1 MRTLWLEPV
10 RRLAGRVALPYS
22 KSLTNRQLGLG
33 AHTLQPFRLRGVSE
47 GLDSQYF
54 LEALAKVGYTI
65 YLEGEVW
72 AFIPPASFPKAVS
85 LYLGEGGT
93 TLRFLV
99 PWLAHLP
106 LQAEVAVAP
115 SLARRPIAPL
125 LSALRQAG
133 FTLSETFP
141 LRISGKPDLRPKYF
155 SLEASLSS
163 QFLSALF
170 LAAPWLPEGATI
182 ELESR
187 RLATPAYAEATR
199 QLVAAYGWVWQEDN
213 RRWTL
218 QPATKPAELEF
229 VGEADWSAGGYFFGW
244 AALGAFQGWLPLRS
258 SSLQPESQLF
268 LALPLPYQWRW
279 EAEGLWVESTEG
291 PVPPMNLSVE
301 NCPDA
306 LLVLAVVAAFAEGPS
321 QFRGIYTLPYKESPR
336 LEALAAELTKVGAR
350 LEWDSETLCVFPTAS
365 LPKQPLL
372 FSAWGDHRISMA
384 LSLLAARLPHPI
396 GIVGADC
403 VAKSF
408 PTYWEVLR
416 ELGASLKFDVCDT
429 ETGGVR

>member
-1 MRTLWLEPV
+1 MRCLWLEPV

-22 KSLTNRQLGLG
+22 KSVTNRQLSLG
-33 AHTLQPFRLRGVSE
+33 AHTLRSFRLKGISE
-47 GLDSQYF
+47 GSDSQY
-54 LEALAKVGYTI
+54 LLKALAKVGYTARP
-65 YLEGEVW
+65 EGEAW
-72 AFIPPASFPKAVS
+72 AFIPPANFPAAVS

-115 SLARRPIAPL
+115 TLARRPIAPL

-141 LRISGKPDLRPKYF
+141 LRIEGRPDLQPKYF
-155 SLEASLSS
+155 GLDASLSS

-182 ELESR
+182 ELKNR

-199 QLVAAYGWVWQEDN
+199 QLVAAYGWLWQEDN
-213 RRWTL
+213 GRWTL
-218 QPATKPAELEF
+218 QPATQPTELEF

-244 AALGAFQGWLPLRS
+244 AALGAFRGWLPLRP

-268 LALPLPYQWRW
+268 LSLPLPYRWRW
-279 EAEGLWVESTEG
+279 EAEGLWLESTEG

-321 QFRGIYTLPYKESPR
+321 QFQGVYTLPHKESHR
-336 LEALAAELTKVGAR
+336 LAALAAELAKVGAR
-350 LEWDSETLCVFPTAS
+350 LDWDRETLRVFPAAS
-365 LPKQPLL
+365 LPKQLLL
-372 FSAWGDHRISMA
+372 FSAWGDHRIAMA
-384 LSLLAARLPHPI
+384 LSLLAARLDYPI

-408 PTYWEVLR
+408 PTYWAVLK
-416 ELGASLKFDVCDT
+416 ELGASLKFDACDAK
-429 ETGGVR
+429 TGGAP